1 MDAWSD
7 REMEVM
13 RVGGNKAMRQFFA
26 DQGFPKALTI
36 EQKYHSE
43 AAGLYRERIK
53 QLAEGA
59 DPTTLRPIPTIG
71 YKEEAVQA
79 AYSANGSG
87 GVMQPAK
94 ARADSLGSASGG
106 YSSGGGNNRS
116 DRSGSFQDDG
126 DSSRPKMQGFG
137 SNGQSHNN
145 QHAGSDSGSADF
157 FGSLSSSFF
166 SAAKYTQQ
174 AVAHTAAVVG
184 PKLSQAG
191 ATIKAKTAETTE
203 QLKQKD
209 LVGAAAQKT
218 AAGWSAV
225 TSFVGGY
232 VAAGGGGDQPPK
244 QGKYA
249 SFGSDSLDADG
260 NPLPIL
266 PASSSS
272 SGGSAAAAGGLFGLP
287 RPEVLGTGK
296 KYEGLGS
303 EGFKGFGDD
312 DEEEERERKKQ
323 QQQQSRPAQRGAAS
337 KSPPSGGSSKPTK
350 SILAQA
356 MVDNEA
362 TTADDPEDEDAW
374 GWNDTPATKTT
385 AAPITRKTSPPA
397 PAATSLGRK
406 TSSSGADEEDASP
419 TKAMGGMKLTSKST
433 TPPPAATAAAS
444 STTASS
450 KAKKSTSILAQ
461 IHDDDEPTTTTGKK
475 DADEFGGF
483 DDDW

>member
-7 REMEVM
+7 KEMEIM
-13 RVGGNKAMRQFFA
+13 RVGGNKQMRQFFA
-26 DQGFPKALTI
+26 DQGFPKSLTI

-59 DPTTLRPIPTIG
+59 NPATLKAIPTIG
-71 YKEEAVQA
+71 YKDEAAGA

-87 GVMQPAK
+87 GVTQPLK
-94 ARADSLGSASGG
+94 TRADSVGSSGG
-106 YSSGGGNNRS
+106 YSSGGGGGSSRS

-126 DSSRPKMQGFG
+126 DSQSSRPKMTGFG
-137 SNGQSHNN
+137 SNGQSHS
-145 QHAGSDSGSADF
+145 QHVGSDSASADF

-174 AVAHTAAVVG
+174 AVAQTAAVVG

-191 ATIKAKTAETTE
+191 ATIKAKTVETTE

-209 LVGAAAQKT
+209 LVSTAAQKT

-232 VAAGGGGDQPPK
+232 VAQDSGSQPPR

-260 NPLPIL
+260 NPKPIQ

-272 SGGSAAAAGGLFGLP
+272 SQSSSSPAEGGLFGLP
-287 RPEVLGTGK
+287 RPDGLGTGK

-303 EGFKGFGDD
+303 EQFTGFGG
-312 DEEEERERKKQ
+312 EEEEEDRERCKQ
-323 QQQQSRPAQRGAAS
+323 QNSKPAQRGSA
-337 KSPPSGGSSKPTK
+337 KSPPGGSSGGSKAGGK

-356 MVDNEA
+356 MTDNEA
-362 TTADDPEDEDAW
+362 TTADDQEQDW
-374 GWNDTPATKTT
+374 GWNDTPKQT
-385 AAPITRKTSPPA
+385 AAAPARKTSPPA
-397 PAATSLGRK
+397 TTAPVRK
-406 TSSSGADEEDASP
+406 SSSGSSFGGREEEEEDASP
-419 TKAMGGMKLTSKST
+419 TKQLSGMKLTSKST
-433 TPPPAATAAAS
+433 PPPITS
-444 STTASS
+444 TASS
-450 KAKKSTSILAQ
+450 SAAKPKAKSILAQ
-461 IHDDDEPTTTTGKK
+461 IHDDDSSDATKK
-475 DADEFGGF
+475 NDDEFGGF
-483 DDDW
+483 DDTW